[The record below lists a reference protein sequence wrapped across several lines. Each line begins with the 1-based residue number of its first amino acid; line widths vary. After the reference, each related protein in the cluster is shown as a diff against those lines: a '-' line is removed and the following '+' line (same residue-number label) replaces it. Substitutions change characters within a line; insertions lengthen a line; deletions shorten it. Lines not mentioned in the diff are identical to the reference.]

1 MKLIKEDISFN
12 DLEVL
17 TEGKEQKKKYIQGPF
32 LQAEKQN
39 RNGRVYPQHVMDKA
53 VEAYKKA
60 IAIKPDYEQAKHILS
75 SLTGETTNSAP
86 RDYVENLFGKIVEI
100 SSDSEDGDNGVGVMC
115 RSGNDFLIREVSLL
129 FVL

>member
-39 RNGRVYPQHVMDKA
+39 RNGRVYPQHVMDLSL
-53 VEAYKKA
+53 
-60 IAIKPDYEQAKHILS
+60 IHI
-75 SLTGETTNSAP
+75 
-86 RDYVENLFGKIVEI
+86 
-100 SSDSEDGDNGVGVMC
+100 
-115 RSGNDFLIREVSLL
+115 
-129 FVL
+129 